1 MTQSEVITILNNF
14 QLKFDVNNIKYNN
27 KAVWPIIRYYM
38 AYTLLKPKSNN
49 IEDDKTSSNLVK
61 NKMGFFISRIF
72 LKLYKLIALFEW
84 PILYIKLQ
92 KQKSVFN
99 KSIKKC
105 LFVSPFNE
113 LYPDVI
119 DGKKYSRYLDPYYEL
134 FQKKE
139 PIAKFQLLENK
150 QVIKNNYIPIVS
162 LNQDVFLK
170 KNKIKKYFNK
180 KNKFQDRIFEQ
191 HLMEL
196 NAFAKLN
203 QIDYFF
209 NNWLINHLD
218 EVNDYECF
226 FTHFLFKSNVKCV
239 FIECYYS
246 PCLFGLIA
254 ACKKLSIKTIDIQH
268 GVVDVNYLGWKNIN
282 KEMELYLPQYYWA
295 WSVSDFNTVKKE
307 NDVKINVLTPIIGGN
322 MWMAKFIN
330 TKQINSIQNHK
341 NHKKNILVTLQF
353 GAGFMDYMSD
363 LIVELITLS
372 KQDYYWMFR
381 FHPINSEEEKIKFKK
396 RLDNFAN
403 TDFEEINKMQLYEAF
418 KVVQSHIV
426 ISSAVALE
434 VIQFNLQTIIVHD
447 LGADL
452 FKDLIFDNT
461 MCFSKNPKEII
472 NQIENFFPKQMK
484 NDFKIQT
491 SEEAALKQFEL
502 LIA

>member
-180 KNKFQDRIFEQ
+180 KK
-191 HLMEL
+191 
-196 NAFAKLN
+196 
-203 QIDYFF
+203 QISRS
-209 NNWLINHLD
+209 
-218 EVNDYECF
+218 
-226 FTHFLFKSNVKCV
+226 HFRATFDGVKC
-239 FIECYYS
+239 F
-246 PCLFGLIA
+246 
-254 ACKKLSIKTIDIQH
+254 CKT
-268 GVVDVNYLGWKNIN
+268 
-282 KEMELYLPQYYWA
+282 
-295 WSVSDFNTVKKE
+295 
-307 NDVKINVLTPIIGGN
+307 
-322 MWMAKFIN
+322 
-330 TKQINSIQNHK
+330 
-341 NHKKNILVTLQF
+341 
-353 GAGFMDYMSD
+353 
-363 LIVELITLS
+363 
-372 KQDYYWMFR
+372 
-381 FHPINSEEEKIKFKK
+381 
-396 RLDNFAN
+396 
-403 TDFEEINKMQLYEAF
+403 
-418 KVVQSHIV
+418 
-426 ISSAVALE
+426 
-434 VIQFNLQTIIVHD
+434 
-447 LGADL
+447 
-452 FKDLIFDNT
+452 
-461 MCFSKNPKEII
+461 
-472 NQIENFFPKQMK
+472 
-484 NDFKIQT
+484 
-491 SEEAALKQFEL
+491 
-502 LIA
+502 